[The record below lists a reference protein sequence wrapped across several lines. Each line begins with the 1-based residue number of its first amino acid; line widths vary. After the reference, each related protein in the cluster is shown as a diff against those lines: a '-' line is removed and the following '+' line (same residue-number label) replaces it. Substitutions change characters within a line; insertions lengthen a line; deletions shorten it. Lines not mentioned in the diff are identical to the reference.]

1 MKKYRYVSWSCVWS
15 VMALLLIATSGMA
28 QDLNT
33 PAAFE
38 LMKER
43 SLWRQ
48 SENAAGLLLDN
59 PYRYSELKAGYNWS
73 KGNFRRPQQGSGNH
87 DLDFGAEGGVFLKK
101 MYVWGAFDYSRESL
115 KDVDFKQS
123 IIDPYRGMPY
133 YVTDL
138 NTSDW
143 ENQFYDMRFK
153 VSLPVNQ
160 MWLVGLDGKYSVAQ
174 GAKQRDIRTT
184 NLYYRLDVK
193 PAVVYSFNDSQHVGL
208 VLEYMNLKEEANP
221 DMANTDDYQPYY
233 ELYGLGTA
241 SENVGSGKTVNYI
254 GNRVG
259 AGLQY
264 GYQKDAVKL
273 LLSGDYSYRVEDAE
287 FSFTRPEKF
296 GTAKEKLWQ
305 GKLLFQLRGTS
316 YSHHVEASYRNSG
329 IDGIQYVQ
337 QNTSSEGWQTL
348 HSNIRSTYKT
358 QLAGLDYAL
367 IANRENEYRWRL
379 GVGVQY
385 DNEKDEY
392 LLPYSVKRAE
402 NLLFSVNGK
411 VNIALS
417 DRLAERLLIAAKVMY
432 NNNLSGCYSYNG
444 SYPDYAVVTDFEQ
457 TDLNYLVS
465 NFYGLNG
472 SVTYSRKI
480 KPSQPAN
487 LYVKG
492 VVDYRKTNDFD
503 FGDRT
508 AIGFALGCNF

>member
-15 VMALLLIATSGMA
+15 VMALLLITAPGMA

-43 SLWRQ
+43 NLWRQ
-48 SENAAGLLLDN
+48 SENAAGLLLNN
-59 PYRYSELKAGYNWS
+59 PYQYSELKAGYNWS
-73 KGNFRRPQQGSGNH
+73 KGNFHRPQQGDGNH
-87 DLDFGAEGGVFLKK
+87 DLVFGAEGGVLLKK
-101 MYVWGAFDYSRESL
+101 IYVWGEFGYSRESL
-115 KDVDFKQS
+115 KDVNFKQS

-153 VSLPVNQ
+153 VSLPVGQ
-160 MWLVGLDGKYSVAQ
+160 KWLLGLDGKYSVAQ

-193 PAVVYSFNDSQHVGL
+193 PAMVYSFNNSHHVGL

-221 DMANTDDYQPYY
+221 DMANTDDYQAYY

-241 SENVGSGKTVNYI
+241 VEKVGSGRTVNYM
-254 GNRVG
+254 GNSVG

-264 GYQKDAVKL
+264 GYQEGAVNL
-273 LLSGDYSYRVEDAE
+273 LLNGNYSYKVEDAE
-287 FSFTRPEKF
+287 FSFDRPEKF
-296 GTAKEKLWQ
+296 GTAKEKLWL
-305 GKLLFQLRGTS
+305 GKLLFQLRGTK
-316 YSHHVEASYRNSG
+316 YSHHIEASYRNSG
-329 IDGIQYVQ
+329 IDGIQYIQ

-358 QLAGLDYAL
+358 QLAGLDYSF
-367 IANRENEYRWRL
+367 IANRGNEYRWRL
-379 GVGVQY
+379 DVGAQY
-385 DNEKDEY
+385 DNEKGEY
-392 LLPYSVKRAE
+392 LIPYSVKRAE

-432 NNNLSGCYSYNG
+432 KHNLSGSYSYNG
-444 SYPDYAVVTDFEQ
+444 SNPDYAVVTDFEQ
-457 TDLNYLVS
+457 TDLNYLTS
-465 NFYGLNG
+465 AFYDLSGN
-472 SVTYSRKI
+472 VTYSRKI
-480 KPSQPAN
+480 KPLQPAN

-492 VVDYRKTNDFD
+492 MVDYRKTNDFD

-508 AIGFALGCNF
+508 TISFALGCNF